1 MFWWILIG
9 IIFILTIIFYIF
21 IIRDEEDSLSFTIIG
36 FGLIVLLLIVGV
48 IVSGSIDA
56 HYPVE
61 NMKVEK
67 TEEAELLP
75 FSISTP
81 DEIAYVGAG
90 QNKTNKCYWYNK
102 KDIKSSSGQ
111 NLTSIGIGSDVNFH
125 ETDETPYMTEA
136 TFIAEK
142 NFFAMWTPRHTKY
155 DFYIPKDSIKY
166 GITITEE

>member
-48 IVSGSIDA
+48 IVSASIDA

-125 ETDETPYMTEA
+125 ETDETPYMTE
-136 TFIAEK
+136 TTLIAEK

>member
-61 NMKVEK
+61 DMKIEK
-67 TEEAELLP
+67 TEKVELLP

-81 DEIAYVGAG
+81 NEITYVGAG

-125 ETDETPYMTEA
+125 ETDETPYMTET

>member
-9 IIFILTIIFYIF
+9 IIFILTIIFYIC
-21 IIRDEEDSLSFTIIG
+21 IIRDEEDGLSFTIIG
-36 FGLIVLLLIVGV
+36 FGLIVLLLVIGT
-48 IVSGSIDA
+48 IVSASIDA
-56 HYPVE
+56 HYSIE
-61 NMKVEK
+61 DMKIKK

-81 DEIAYVGAG
+81 DEITYVGAG

-111 NLTSIGIGSDVNFH
+111 NLTSIGIGSDVNFY
-125 ETDETPYMTEA
+125 ETDKTPYMTE
-136 TFIAEK
+136 TVFVAEK
-142 NFFAMWTPRHTKY
+142 NFFAMWIPRHTKY

>member
-48 IVSGSIDA
+48 IVSASIDA

-125 ETDETPYMTEA
+125 ETDETPYMTET

-142 NFFAMWTPRHTKY
+142 NFFVMWTPRHTKY

>member
-36 FGLIVLLLIVGV
+36 FICLLLIVGI
-48 IVSGSIDA
+48 IVSASIDA

>member
-48 IVSGSIDA
+48 IVSASIDA

-125 ETDETPYMTEA
+125 ETDETPYMTET

>member
-21 IIRDEEDSLSFTIIG
+21 LIKDEEDGLSFVIIG
-36 FGLIVLLLIVGV
+36 FSLIVLLLIVGV
-48 IVSGSIDA
+48 IVSGLIDA

-61 NMKVEK
+61 DMKIEK
-67 TEEAELLP
+67 TEEVELLP

-81 DEIAYVGAG
+81 DEITYVGVG
-90 QNKTNKCYWYNK
+90 QDKTSKCYWYNK

-111 NLTSIGIGSDVNFH
+111 NLTSIGIGSDVNFY
-125 ETDETPYMTEA
+125 EINETPHMTE
-136 TFIAEK
+136 TTLIAEK
-142 NFFAMWTPRHTKY
+142 NFFTMWTPKHTKY
-155 DFYIPKDSIKY
+155 DFYIPENSIKY

>member
-9 IIFILTIIFYIF
+9 ITFILPIIYYIF
-21 IIRDEEDSLSFTIIG
+21 FAKEDEDALSLAIAG
-36 FGLIVLLLIVGV
+36 FGLIVILLILGV
-48 IVSGSIDA
+48 IISISIDA
-56 HYPVE
+56 HCSVE
-61 NMKVEK
+61 DMKIEK
-67 TEEAELLP
+67 TEEVELLP

-81 DEIAYVGAG
+81 DEISYVGAG
-90 QNKTNKCYWYNK
+90 QDKTKKCYWYNK

-111 NLTSIGIGSDVNFH
+111 NLTSIGIGSDVNFY
-125 ETDETPYMTEA
+125 ETDETPHMIET

>member
-48 IVSGSIDA
+48 IVSASIDA

-81 DEIAYVGAG
+81 DEIAYIGAG

-111 NLTSIGIGSDVNFH
+111 NLTSIGIGSDVNFY
-125 ETDETPYMTEA
+125 EIDETPYMTE
-136 TFIAEK
+136 TVFVAEK
-142 NFFAMWTPRHTKY
+142 NLFTMWTSRHTKY

>member
-48 IVSGSIDA
+48 IVSASIDA

>member
-21 IIRDEEDSLSFTIIG
+21 IIRDEEDGLSFTIIG
-36 FGLIVLLLIVGV
+36 FGLIVLLLIVGI
-48 IVSGSIDA
+48 IVSASIDA

-67 TEEAELLP
+67 TEEVELLP

-81 DEIAYVGAG
+81 DEITYVGAG
-90 QNKTNKCYWYNK
+90 QSKTSNCYWYNK

-125 ETDETPYMTEA
+125 ETDETPYITET